1 MGTHKLYVLI
11 GIPGSG
17 KSTWVTNQTWI
28 DDCAVISTDKYVE
41 AYAKKVGKTYND
53 VFDYYMP
60 TAVRLMV
67 REVKQ
72 ARRSNKD
79 IIWDQTS
86 VTRKSRKKKFNMLK
100 DYYRIA
106 VVFKIP
112 EKEELNRR
120 LNSRPGKSIP
130 KYVINQMIKD
140 FQMPTYEE
148 GFDEIWYA

>member
-1 MGTHKLYVLI
+1 MSTHKLYVLI

-17 KSTWVTNQTWI
+17 KSTWVNNQTWI
-28 DDCAVISTDKYVE
+28 DDCVIVSTDKYVD
-41 AYAKKVGKTYND
+41 AYAKKVNKTYNE
-53 VFDYYMP
+53 VFHEYMP

-72 ARRSNKD
+72 ARRLNKD

-86 VTRKSRKKKFNMLK
+86 VTRKSRRKKFNMLK

-112 EKEELNRR
+112 EKEELERR

-130 KYVINQMIKD
+130 DHVINQMIRN
-140 FQMPTYEE
+140 FEMPTYEE
-148 GFDEIWYA
+148 GFDEIWYS